1 MKNSYFI
8 YESKTGKK
16 IPRIEKFVKISD
28 ENFNPNK
35 TFVCEAV

>member
-1 MKNSYFI
+1 MKDSFFI

-16 IPRIEKFVKISD
+16 VPKIEKCIKVSD

-35 TFVCEAV
+35 TIICETV